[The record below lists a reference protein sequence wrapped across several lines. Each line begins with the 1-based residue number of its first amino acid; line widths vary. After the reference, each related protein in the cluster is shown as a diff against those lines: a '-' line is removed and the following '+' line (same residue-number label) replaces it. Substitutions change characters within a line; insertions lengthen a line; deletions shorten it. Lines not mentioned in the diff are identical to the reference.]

1 MVRGEAHMKLIL
13 KRDIFSPEF
22 TMGKLT
28 YNGTQIF
35 TCEDTLRGQGDAST
49 VSEWKRSGI
58 TCIPYGTYK
67 VIISF
72 SQRFQKPLPL
82 LLDVPGFSGVRIHS
96 GNTPADT
103 EGCIL
108 VGTGRS
114 NGSITNS
121 RLAFTGLFEALE
133 AAGGENVTIEI
144 S

>member
-1 MVRGEAHMKLIL
+1 MNLTL
-13 KRDIFSPEF
+13 TRDMFNPEY

-28 YNGTQIF
+28 YGVTTIY
-35 TCEDTLRGQGDAST
+35 TCEDTLRGDGNVAT
-49 VSEWKRSGI
+49 VDDWKRPGV

-121 RLAFTGLFEALE
+121 RVAFTALFEAME
-133 AAGGENVTIEI
+133 AALANGENICLNIV
-144 S
+144 